1 MENGLPLL
9 IENLP
14 EEIDPVLDAVIQKK
28 ARGRLCRGVVRQ
40 GSRVT
45 WDAAGSERRTQPAA
59 HKPWLH
65 PPPSSPHCPL
75 ARRCPSAVA
84 R

>member
-28 ARGRLCRGVVRQ
+28 ARCRLCRGGVQQESYVAR
-40 GSRVT
+40 SRH
-45 WDAAGSERRTQPAA
+45 RHTQPAA
-59 HKPWLH
+59 SHALATPG
-65 PPPSSPHCPL
+65 PSSPHCPL
-75 ARRCPSAVA
+75 ARRCPSAAA

>member
-28 ARGRLCRGVVRQ
+28 VGG
-40 GSRVT
+40 
-45 WDAAGSERRTQPAA
+45 
-59 HKPWLH
+59 
-65 PPPSSPHCPL
+65 
-75 ARRCPSAVA
+75 
-84 R
+84 

>member
-28 ARGRLCRGVVRQ
+28 ASRGEAWRGCCCPK
-40 GSRVT
+40 
-45 WDAAGSERRTQPAA
+45 PAA
-59 HKPWLH
+59 AALTSQRWWAA
-65 PPPSSPHCPL
+65 S
-75 ARRCPSAVA
+75 
-84 R
+84 